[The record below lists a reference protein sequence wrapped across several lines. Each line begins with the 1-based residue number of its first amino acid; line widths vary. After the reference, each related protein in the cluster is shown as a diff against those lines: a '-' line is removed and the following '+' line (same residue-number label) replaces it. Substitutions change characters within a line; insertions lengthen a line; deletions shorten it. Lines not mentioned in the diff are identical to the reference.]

1 MNDKNNL
8 DLAVKLFKQ
17 KQEQLKAIEEN
28 KRKWAAASL
37 CSTQNGNPLY
47 RKSIKF

>member
-8 DLAVKLFKQ
+8 DLAVKMFKE
-17 KQEQLKAIEEN
+17 KQEQLKAIEAN
-28 KRKWAAASL
+28 KKKWAAASL
-37 CSTQNGNPLY
+37 CSTQNGNSLF